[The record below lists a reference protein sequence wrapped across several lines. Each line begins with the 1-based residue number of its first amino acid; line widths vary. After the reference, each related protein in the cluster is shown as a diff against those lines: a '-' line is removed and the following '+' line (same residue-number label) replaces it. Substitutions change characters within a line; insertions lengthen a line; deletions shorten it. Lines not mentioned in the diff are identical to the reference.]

1 MAQNSRFYGKFAF
14 MSTRKKIKDTKLG
27 KWLAKKLPKALDIVG
42 DILPD
47 SGALGIIK
55 NIIDNDPSISPEQQ
69 AEFNALIKEMYELEV
84 KDRDSARQR
93 EIGIKQTGG
102 QDWMMFLTGIIG
114 LASFVFLIYAVVYV
128 EGVTDNDLFVH
139 LMGMVEGVVIS
150 NIFAYYYGTSSQDR
164 KR

>member
-1 MAQNSRFYGKFAF
+1 MSKEKRKERWGKV
-14 MSTRKKIKDTKLG
+14 KD
-27 KWLAKKLPKALDIVG
+27 WLKTNAPKALNVVG

-55 NIIDNDPSISPEQQ
+55 NILDNDPDISPEQQ
-69 AEFNALIKEMYELEV
+69 AQFNSLIKEMYELEV

-93 EIGIKQTGG
+93 EIGVKQTGG